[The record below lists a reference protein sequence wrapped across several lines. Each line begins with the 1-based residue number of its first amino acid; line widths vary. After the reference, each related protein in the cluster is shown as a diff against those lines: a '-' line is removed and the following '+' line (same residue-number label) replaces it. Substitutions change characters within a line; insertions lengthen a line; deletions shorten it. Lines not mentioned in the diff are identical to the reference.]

1 MRKIQKTIS
10 LEPMTSRMPSVWP
23 AYMDNKL
30 YFFDDE
36 SLKERGYLYPSN
48 YGMIPMSVVFD
59 IVYYVDD
66 DESFSSDTEVSAIT
80 MAKEIYEQ
88 RRCET
93 DEQWEER
100 IKTHINVDYFNLSF
114 TTISEWYYFFKEYY
128 HLLND
133 YGHCDMVYSSAMD
146 YYNHESGNKY
156 ADQMIYGVDKQVY
169 EDLDNT
175 FYERGGEVEIT
186 ESGANDVGFYKWIC
200 DNIVPSYYISNEYA
214 DYWNEKKLYYPD
226 VIKWIAWFESRLNY
240 ESFYTA
246 ATDTEIAHWD
256 CKQENVDCC
265 DCEEYFNRGGEREY
279 NRMVEWYETLQ
290 TNITDN
296 NAFILEH
303 RECFEPSMIGEIELQ
318 NSIED
323 LGQFSIFSKE
333 YELGIDYRTVKTEV
347 VSSDT
352 KCDETRI
359 HFDAGNTNSG
369 TVVNY
374 EGKAMI
380 LQPDRSGFCFSRYY
394 MDKVYDESAWSS
406 YTDLYMKDN
415 ESEFLSTAFT
425 YYAYDEYG
433 NLYTTTEE
441 DNEDALC
448 ALTDSMSA
456 ITECPIITSNSI
468 LINGTLIPVQKS
480 EFGTYDESNQYI
492 GEKEFFVYRE
502 KETSTPYTL
511 INGKK
516 IYADLYTQSGTPF
529 YYFTFFKI
537 SPNIKES
544 ECSPSTREKNV
555 ETYKHFPRVY
565 NGTGNTMDTKEYI
578 VYDNV
583 IHEVE
588 DSGVTI
594 NDINYPH
601 VDGYAYNADNEIM
614 YIISGVVYD
623 SELIGE
629 VSNAQVDTEK
639 NAVVIGI
646 NKTPIIYSAKEI
658 TGQTISKLSDLALT
672 NTLVD
677 DIGNKIDGR
686 YNQIIFE
693 GDSNVNDVAMDK
705 YALIVN
711 GVLVSLYDTPEKAK
725 EAAPTSNFSI
735 KKCSPAAN
743 HQPPQGKELDLLYE
757 VGNTSNIKRFSLTE
771 SANTATTNYFVGNI
785 ITDMV
790 FYYKDIEGNVVDATR
805 KSWDISSL
813 ETIHRSQDARKVIEE
828 NPNSTVIF
836 DGEDIYC
843 DVTYYIGATLKKT
856 QDTTFELAYD
866 EIETSDNYNYGVEYK
881 ETVKFVKEN
890 REYHVRKQIKKQ
902 IPTKM
907 NSVSAHSISYP
918 IYVYNLVQE
927 IAEIDT
933 DSYNT
938 LYRAPLATFKTEIN
952 LIGKNGNNLRTNYDK
967 YLDMDNLNGIHVYP
981 TFREEYMVGISTMEN
996 IDSDIYIER
1005 GINAA
1010 FEKHLKLGEVRTL
1023 EALLQYGNSYF
1034 KIMNN

>member
-48 YGMIPMSVVFD
+48 YGMIPMSVAVMPPPSTNLPP
-59 IVYYVDD
+59 YNLHC
-66 DESFSSDTEVSAIT
+66 DENTFIISFE
-80 MAKEIYEQ
+80 
-88 RRCET
+88 
-93 DEQWEER
+93 
-100 IKTHINVDYFNLSF
+100 NLSK
-114 TTISEWYYFFKEYY
+114 WYHFFKEYY

-133 YGHCDMVYSSAMD
+133 YGHCDRVYSSATE
-146 YYNHESGNKY
+146 YYRYESGEKY
-156 ADQMIYGVDKQVY
+156 ADQMIYGVDKQIY
-169 EDLDNT
+169 EDLDAEFKT
-175 FYERGGEVEIT
+175 KGGKVDIENI
-186 ESGANDVGFYKWIC
+186 SKGATDIGFYKWIC
-200 DNIVPSYYISNEYA
+200 DNIVQSYYISNEYV
-214 DYWNEKKLYYPD
+214 DYWKRKKLYYPD
-226 VIKWIAWFESRLNY
+226 VIRWIAWFGARLNY
-240 ESFYTA
+240 EEFYTA
-246 ATDTEIAHWD
+246 ATDTEIAHWN

-279 NRMVEWYETLQ
+279 TKMMEWYETLQ
-290 TNITDN
+290 TKITAN
-296 NAFILEH
+296 NDFILEH
-303 RECFEPSMIGEIELQ
+303 RKCFEPSMIGEIELQ

-347 VSSDT
+347 VST
-352 KCDETRI
+352 ITEGDEPQSIETEI
-359 HFDAGNTNSG
+359 NFEDGNTNSG
-369 TVVNY
+369 TVVNH
-374 EGKAMI
+374 EGEAMI

-415 ESEFLSTAFT
+415 ESEFLSTAFA

-433 NLYTTTEE
+433 KIHTGRTTGAVATSLE
-441 DNEDALC
+441 
-448 ALTDSMSA
+448 SVKK
-456 ITECPIITSNSI
+456 CPIIETKSI
-468 LINGTLIPVQKS
+468 LINNTLFPIQES
-480 EFGTYDESNQYI
+480 EYGIYDKDNKYI
-492 GEKEFFVYRE
+492 GGKEFFVYRE
-502 KETSTPYTL
+502 KDTSTPYTL

-516 IYADLYTQSGTPF
+516 IYAELYTQTDEPF
-529 YYFTFFKI
+529 YYFTFFKNDEENKKDAFCDI
-537 SPNIKES
+537 
-544 ECSPSTREKNV
+544 RETDINTKN
-555 ETYKHFPRVY
+555 YKHFPRKY
-565 NGTGNTMDTKEYI
+565 NETDIEDTKKYI
-578 VYDNV
+578 VYENV
-583 IHEVE
+583 IYDVE
-588 DSGVTI
+588 DNGVTI
-594 NDINYPH
+594 DSLTYLPIS
-601 VDGYAYNADNEIM
+601 GYSYDADNNIM
-614 YIISGVVYD
+614 YCVSATTYTKPIYGDTLEYVPKSKFRGKYV
-623 SELIGE
+623 LIGT
-629 VSNAQVDTEK
+629 SIK
-639 NAVVIGI
+639 N
-646 NKTPIIYSAKEI
+646 PIIYSTKEV
-658 TGQTISKLSDLALT
+658 TGQTISRLSDLALT

-693 GDSNVNDVAMDK
+693 GETGYNADAAK

-711 GVLVSLYDTPEKAK
+711 GVLVSLYDTHAKAE

-735 KKCSPAAN
+735 KKCSPVAN

-981 TFREEYMVGISTMEN
+981 TFREEYMLGISTMEN